1 MRAYM
6 GLTCKGGCYN
16 QVIEELTKLA
26 IPIGDIFLLYGPM
39 DVLIRFEGFTSL
51 NEFVEKWFNPVRMIG
66 ADEKLISKTMTFIV
80 VNKGPGFME
89 KPFAFMFLNV
99 QPRDVEVAQQTLL
112 ELPQVIS
119 ADFVFGP
126 CDLIVPVQ
134 AKNNVDLEKVV
145 QSVHCAVSG
154 IEEAH
159 TTVVAMIQL

>member
-1 MRAYM
+1 
-6 GLTCKGGCYN
+6 
-16 QVIEELTKLA
+16 
-26 IPIGDIFLLYGPM
+26 M
-39 DVLIRFEGFTSL
+39 DVLIRFEGFNSL
-51 NEFVEKWFNPVRMIG
+51 SEFVEKWFNPVRMIG

-80 VNKGPGFME
+80 VNEGPGFIE
-89 KPFAFMFLNV
+89 DPFAFMFLNV
-99 QPRDVEVAQQTLL
+99 QPRDVETAQQTLL

-126 CDLIVPVQ
+126 CDLIVPVR
-134 AKNNVDLEKVV
+134 AKNNVDLERTV